1 MTAALGMSTLGAAR
15 SARTT
20 GPMRI
25 VRLANFVTP
34 SSGGLRT
41 ALREL
46 GRGYLAAG
54 HEPVLIVP
62 GERAGAA
69 ETEQGLVITLPGHV
83 LPGTGGYRVLAD
95 RRRVARLLERL
106 APDRLE
112 VSDRTT
118 LRWTGEWAR
127 RARVPA
133 VMVSHEAADAV
144 MRTWGM
150 PPALARRA
158 ADALNSRTAHAYAR
172 VVCTT
177 AWAERE
183 FVRIGAGNVVRAP
196 LGVDLADRHPGL
208 RDRRVRDRYARE
220 DDVFLLLC
228 SRLSVEKR
236 PGTAL
241 DTLETL
247 RGRGVPAVLV
257 VAGDG
262 PLRAR
267 LEQRARERGLP
278 VTFLGHVA
286 DRAVLGALQA
296 TADVCLAPGPCETFG
311 LAALEAL
318 ACGTPVVASAS
329 SALPEIVAGAG
340 AAAADTARTFA
351 HAVHAVLER
360 PEPARRAAARARA
373 ECFGWDVAVG
383 AFLGAHGVGAGGGDG
398 VASVAG
404 SVGEG
409 VASAVGPVGKR
420 VALAVDP
427 VRDGVASAAGPGHG
441 AAALPTAAEQGAT
454 AAAAGAGH
462 VDVVPT
468 VGRGRSLRL
477 VAGTGGV
484 PDGSG
489 GG

>member
-1 MTAALGMSTLGAAR
+1 MRNTGLVR
-15 SARTT
+15 PVRHT
-20 GPMRI
+20 GPLRI

-54 HEPVLIVP
+54 HEPVLVVP
-62 GERAGAA
+62 GERAGVAD
-69 ETEQGLVITLPGHV
+69 TEQGRVITLPGPV
-83 LPGTGGYRVLAD
+83 LPGMGGYRVLAD
-95 RRRVARLLERL
+95 RRRVTRLLERL

-144 MRTWGM
+144 MRTWGL
-150 PPALARRA
+150 PPRLARRA
-158 ADALNSRTAHAYAR
+158 ADALNSRSAHAYAR

-208 RDRRVRDRYARE
+208 WDLRTRERYARV
-220 DDVFLLLC
+220 DDVLLLLC

-267 LEQRARERGLP
+267 LEQRARERRLP

-286 DRAVLGALQA
+286 DRAALGVLQA

-329 SALPEIVAGAG
+329 SALPEIVGGAG
-340 AAAADTARTFA
+340 AAAADTPRTFA
-351 HAVHAVLER
+351 HAVRAVLER
-360 PEPARRAAARARA
+360 PEPTRRARARARA
-373 ECFGWDVAVG
+373 ECFGWDAAVG
-383 AFLGAHGVGAGGGDG
+383 AFLAAHEVEAGSDGPVPAATVGA
-398 VASVAG
+398 
-404 SVGEG
+404 
-409 VASAVGPVGKR
+409 
-420 VALAVDP
+420 
-427 VRDGVASAAGPGHG
+427 
-441 AAALPTAAEQGAT
+441 
-454 AAAAGAGH
+454 
-462 VDVVPT
+462 
-468 VGRGRSLRL
+468 
-477 VAGTGGV
+477 

-489 GG
+489 PLYGHAPSGHAPDQTPAPTNRTTVPGTACAAAVRSCSPTTPTTG